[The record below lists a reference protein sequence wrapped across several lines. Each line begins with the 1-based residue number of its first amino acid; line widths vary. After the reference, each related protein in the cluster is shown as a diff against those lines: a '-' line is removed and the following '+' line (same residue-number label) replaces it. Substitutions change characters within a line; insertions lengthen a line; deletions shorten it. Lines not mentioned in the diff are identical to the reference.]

1 MKRVLTKLRRYLVTG
16 VIVIVPIGVTL
27 LVLNWVFQRLDPI
40 LGQRLPAVWGYRLPG
55 LGLLALLAILVVVG
69 WVSQRAVGRK
79 AVRTWEAVLSRV
91 PVARTIY
98 GGSSQIAR
106 AVLDREENLFRA
118 CAMVEFPVV
127 GVWALGFETAPVPAE
142 VEEQMGE
149 PGISV
154 FLPTAPNPTS
164 GFLLLVPERRVRRL
178 AMSVEEGVKMVL
190 SAGVAYPGAPAV
202 TDADLQT

>member
-1 MKRVLTKLRRYLVTG
+1 M
-16 VIVIVPIGVTL
+16 
-27 LVLNWVFQRLDPI
+27 
-40 LGQRLPAVWGYRLPG
+40 
-55 LGLLALLAILVVVG
+55 
-69 WVSQRAVGRK
+69 
-79 AVRTWEAVLSRV
+79 
-91 PVARTIY
+91 
-98 GGSSQIAR
+98 
-106 AVLDREENLFRA
+106 
-118 CAMVEFPVV
+118 
-127 GVWALGFETAPVPAE
+127 PAE